1 MAWRRQQF
9 NLSHL
14 CIISNQQPFSAQGH
28 CTQRSS
34 DLVFVYDNL
43 RRPPELSLRTCES
56 APSFDNG
63 DLRTCCIASSVSNRG
78 ARRPKPWRRS
88 SSSFQEHGESLRK
101 VVYVNSSRST
111 RFGKSQES
119 GVSLSSA
126 LRSGESG
133 LESLKQPHFQRKL
146 PTQLQQRE
154 KSNFGLSGNCQAFAI
169 ETRAKQRVR

>member
-1 MAWRRQQF
+1 LLTAWRRQQF

-14 CIISNQQPFSAQGH
+14 CIISNQQPFPTQGH

-56 APSFDNG
+56 VPILDNG

-78 ARRPKPWRRS
+78 ARQPKPWCRP

-111 RFGKSQES
+111 RFGKSKGN
-119 GVSLSSA
+119 GVSLSLSPA
-126 LRSGESG
+126 PTVRRVWARVVETASFA
-133 LESLKQPHFQRKL
+133 KKTPDTVAAARKI
-146 PTQLQQRE
+146 QFWVE
-154 KSNFGLSGNCQAFAI
+154 WKLSSVCD
-169 ETRAKQRVR
+169 